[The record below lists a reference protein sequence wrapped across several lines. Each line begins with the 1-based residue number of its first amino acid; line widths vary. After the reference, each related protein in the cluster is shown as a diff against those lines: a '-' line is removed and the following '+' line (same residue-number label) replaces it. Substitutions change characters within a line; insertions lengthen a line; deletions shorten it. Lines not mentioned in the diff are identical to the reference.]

1 MIEIR
6 NDGLRTT
13 AQTDAWAECL
23 AAAYREIEAE
33 AIKLGSFPADI

>member
-13 AQTDAWAECL
+13 AQTDAWAERL
-23 AAAYREIEAE
+23 AAAYREIEGQAVN
-33 AIKLGSFPADI
+33 LGRSRADI